1 MTNSEWKP
9 FLAALG
15 AILMWSVMAL
25 LTVKLPTVPPFF
37 LTGSTLLLGGLI
49 SLPKA
54 RTWSWNTRFIL
65 IGAGAVFL
73 YQFLLFIALRSSPPI
88 ECNLINYLWP
98 LLIVL
103 LAPIFDCQVRLKP
116 VHILGG
122 LMGFAGAIIAVYNQS
137 GGADGASSA
146 TNGAHSLHSTVFYWG
161 YLLAFGAALTWSSY
175 SLYMKRFTNISAW
188 TMGPVCIISGIFSL
202 SGSAISGEVIRLGRV
217 DILFLIIIGLG
228 PLGLSF
234 YFWNYAMKGADPRKI
249 GTLAYLA
256 PILSTVWLSL
266 GTGLPL
272 NAGLLIALGLVVFGA
287 ILGRR

>member
-1 MTNSEWKP
+1 MGMTNPELKP
-9 FLAALG
+9 FLAALA

-25 LTVKLPTVPPFF
+25 LTVKLPAVPPFF

-49 SLPKA
+49 SLPKVRA
-54 RTWSWNTRFIL
+54 WHWDARFIF

-73 YQFLLFIALRSSPPI
+73 YQFMLFIALRSSPPI

-103 LAPIFDCQVRLKP
+103 LAPLFDRQVRLKP

-122 LMGFAGAIIAVYNQS
+122 LMGFAGAIIAIYNQS
-137 GGADGASSA
+137 GSISM
-146 TNGAHSLHSTVFYWG
+146 VFYWG
-161 YLLAFGAALTWSSY
+161 YLLALGSALTWSSY
-175 SLYMKRFTNISAW
+175 SLYMKRFTDTSAW
-188 TMGPVCIISGIFSL
+188 TVGLVCIISGIFSL
-202 SGSAISGEVIRLGRV
+202 SGSAISGEVIKVSRLDV
-217 DILFLIIIGLG
+217 LYLIVIGLG

-234 YFWNYAMKGADPRKI
+234 YLWNYAMKNAEPRKI
-249 GTLAYLA
+249 GTLSYFA
-256 PILSTVWLSL
+256 PVLSTVWLSL

-272 NAGLLIALGLVVFGA
+272 STGLLIALGLVVLGA

>member
-1 MTNSEWKP
+1 MNNSELKP

-25 LTVKLPTVPPFF
+25 LTVKLPVVPPFF
-37 LTGSTLLLGGLI
+37 LTGSTLLLGGLL

-54 RTWSWNTRFIL
+54 RAWSWNTRFIL
-65 IGAGAVFL
+65 VGAGAVFL

-103 LAPIFDCQVRLKP
+103 LAPIFDRQIHLRP
-116 VHILGG
+116 IHILGG
-122 LMGFAGAIIAVYNQS
+122 LMGFASAIIAIYNQA
-137 GGADGASSA
+137 GGI
-146 TNGAHSLHSTVFYWG
+146 STVFYWG

-188 TMGPVCIISGIFSL
+188 TMGAVCIISGIFSL
-202 SGSAISGEVIRLGRV
+202 SGSVISGEVIKLGRADMV
-217 DILFLIIIGLG
+217 ILAIIGIG

-234 YFWNYAMKGADPRKI
+234 YLWNYAMKSADPRKI

-272 NAGLLIALGLVVFGA
+272 NTGLLLALGLVVFGA

>member
-1 MTNSEWKP
+1 MSNSGLKP

-25 LTVKLPTVPPFF
+25 LTVKLPSVPPFF

-49 SLPKA
+49 SLPRVRA
-54 RTWSWNTRFIL
+54 WSWNARFIL
-65 IGAGAVFL
+65 IGASAVFL
-73 YQFLLFIALRSSPPI
+73 YQFLLFIALSSSPPI

-103 LAPIFDCQVRLKP
+103 LAPLFDRQDRLKP

-122 LMGFAGAIIAVYNQS
+122 LLGFAGAIIAIYNQS
-137 GGADGASSA
+137 GSI
-146 TNGAHSLHSTVFYWG
+146 STVLYWG
-161 YLLAFGAALTWSSY
+161 YLLAFGAALTWASY
-175 SLYMKRFTNISAW
+175 SLYMKRFGDISAW
-188 TMGPVCIISGIFSL
+188 TMGLVCIISGIFSL
-202 SGSAISGEVIRLGRV
+202 SGSAISGEVVRLGRV
-217 DILFLIIIGLG
+217 DMIYLLIIGLG

-234 YFWNYAMKGADPRKI
+234 YLWNYAIKNAEPRKI
-249 GTLAYLA
+249 GTLSYFA
-256 PILSTVWLSL
+256 PVLSTVWLSL

-272 NAGLLIALGLVVFGA
+272 STGLLIALGLVVLGA